1 MKRIAWLLVAV
12 LGSAMCLYGQDN
24 AKGNSPDTSQAT
36 TMTGML
42 CNSTCVHQTA
52 AGASCDQNCA
62 DRNGEIVL
70 VDDKGQILKI
80 ANQEKVQEH
89 AGKKVKMSCRPV
101 KGKNDTMYVDT
112 VSLYGGGG

>member
-12 LGSAMCLYGQDN
+12 LGSAMSLFAQ
-24 AKGNSPDTSQAT
+24 DTSPAT

-42 CNSTCVHQTA
+42 CNSTCVTQSSGQA
-52 AGASCDQNCA
+52 ACDQKCA
-62 DRNGEIVL
+62 YKSGEIVL
-70 VDDKGQILKI
+70 IDDQGRVLKI

-89 AGKKVKMSCRPV
+89 AGKKVKMSCRSVP
-101 KGKNDTMYVDT
+101 GKNDTMYVDT